1 MTYLEK
7 LKALREDND
16 YPQKKIAGILRV
28 AQSTYSQYERGVLS
42 LPIEYFKI
50 LCEFYGVSADE
61 ILGVQ
66 KRREEPFGR

>member
-16 YPQKKIAGILRV
+16 YSQKEIAEILGI
-28 AQSTYSQYERGVLS
+28 AQTTYSQYERGARA